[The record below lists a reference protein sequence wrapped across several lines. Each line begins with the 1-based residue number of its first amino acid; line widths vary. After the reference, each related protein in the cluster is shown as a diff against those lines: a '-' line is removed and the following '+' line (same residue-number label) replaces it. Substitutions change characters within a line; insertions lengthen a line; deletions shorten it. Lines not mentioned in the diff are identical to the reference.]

1 MVEELTEV
9 EFAGHKVMVPK
20 GGYYDRFRSHPDL
33 DEVAKD
39 PAAGNI
45 DFFRR
50 IPKVMVPSRIGPTW
64 APNFY
69 YRTSNVQALM
79 LAPMKRLRS
88 ILPTPLEP
96 LRALPGHGL
105 VALTFFSYAVCD
117 NDPYNEV
124 SVAIVVRRPGAR
136 GPHALELFD
145 SIRRQS
151 FFAHVLALPVN
162 TEIARVRGVYGYQLP
177 KWLTDIQLDISS
189 SGVTASIAATD
200 GTPDVTLT
208 TPLPALRR
216 IPSQS
221 RLSTNT
227 SIGLVDGEWRQTQ
240 FVTNPLEF
248 AQTLLPR
255 NVKLSRAG
263 GPISQLLDGLGV
275 GTIVRFDVVK
285 DAQMVLYLPRPLQ
298 GLPAI

>member
-1 MVEELTEV
+1 MAEELTEV
-9 EFAGHKVMVPK
+9 DVAGHKVMVPK
-20 GGYYDRFRSHPDL
+20 GGYYDRFRSNPDL

-50 IPKVMVPSRIGPTW
+50 IPKVMVPSRIGPAW

-79 LAPMKRLRS
+79 LAPLKKLHAMLA
-88 ILPTPLEP
+88 TPLEP
-96 LRALPGHGL
+96 LHALPGYGL

-124 SVAIVVRRPGAR
+124 SVAVVIRRPGAR
-136 GPHALELFD
+136 GPHTLELLD
-145 SIRRQS
+145 SLRRQS
-151 FFAHVLALPVN
+151 FFAHVLALPVD

-177 KWLTDIQLDISS
+177 KWLTDIRLDISNS
-189 SGVTASIAATD
+189 VTASIAATD

-208 TPLPALRR
+208 APLPALRR

-240 FVTNPLEF
+240 FVTNPIEL
-248 AQTLLPR
+248 AQTLFPR
-255 NVKLSRAG
+255 GVKLSRAT

-298 GLPAI
+298 AMPAI

>member
-1 MVEELTEV
+1 MAEEFTEV

-20 GGYYDRFRSHPDL
+20 GGYYDRFRSNPDL

-39 PAAGNI
+39 PVAGNV

-50 IPKVMVPSRIGPTW
+50 IPKVMVPSRIGPIW

-79 LAPMKRLRS
+79 LAPLKKLRS
-88 ILPTPLEP
+88 ILPAPLEP
-96 LRALPGHGL
+96 LRALPGYGL

-124 SVAIVVRRPGAR
+124 SVAIVIRRPGAR
-136 GPHALELFD
+136 RPHELELLD
-145 SIRRQS
+145 SMRRQK
-151 FFAHVLALPVN
+151 FHAHVLALPVD
-162 TEIARVRGVYGYQLP
+162 TEIARLRGVHGYQLP
-177 KWLTDIQLDISS
+177 KWLADIRLDIAS
-189 SGVTASIAATD
+189 SGVTASIAAID
-200 GTPDVTLT
+200 GMPDVTLT
-208 TPLPALRR
+208 APLPTLRH

-221 RLSTNT
+221 RLSTNS

-240 FVTNPLEF
+240 FVTNPIEF
-248 AQTLLPR
+248 AQTLFPR
-255 NVKLSRAG
+255 DVKLSRAD
-263 GPISQLLDGLGV
+263 GPVSQLLNGLGV
-275 GTIVRFDVVK
+275 KSILRFDVVK

-298 GLPAI
+298 APPFI

>member
-1 MVEELTEV
+1 MAEEYTEV
-9 EFAGHKVMVPK
+9 DFGGHKVMVPK
-20 GGYYDRFRSHPDL
+20 GGYYDRFRSNPDL
-33 DEVAKD
+33 DAVARD

-69 YRTSNVQALM
+69 YRTSNVQVLM
-79 LAPMKRLRS
+79 LAPVKKLCAM
-88 ILPTPLEP
+88 LPGQLEP
-96 LRALPGHGL
+96 LRALPGYGL

-124 SVAIVVRRPGAR
+124 SVAVVIRRPGAR
-136 GPHALELFD
+136 GPHALELLG
-145 SIRRQS
+145 SMQRQS
-151 FFAHVLALPVN
+151 FFAHVLALPVD
-162 TEIARVRGVYGYQLP
+162 TEIARVRGVHGYQLP
-177 KWLTDIQLDISS
+177 KWLADIKLGISPN
-189 SGVTASIAATD
+189 GVTASIAATD
-200 GTPDVTLT
+200 GTPDVALT
-208 TPLPALRR
+208 SPLPALRR

-240 FVTNPLEF
+240 FVTNPIEF
-248 AQTLLPR
+248 AQTLFPR
-255 NVKLSRAG
+255 DVKLSRAG

-275 GTIVRFDVVK
+275 GTILRFDVVK
-285 DAQMVLYLPRPLQ
+285 DAQMVLHLPRPLQ
-298 GLPAI
+298 ALPAI